1 MKIKQLIL
9 QGFKSFKDRTVI
21 TFDKGITGIVG
32 PNGCGKSN
40 VVDALFWVMGE
51 QSAKHLRGDNMKDVI
66 FSGSQKYAP
75 ASFAEV
81 SLVLENEEGK
91 HFHIGQTVANHR
103 EIKITRKLYRN
114 SETEYRINDMP
125 CRLKDIQEVFMDTGA
140 GAKSY
145 SIIAQGEI
153 ARLVQAKPE
162 ERRTMIEEV
171 AGITKFK
178 VRRRES
184 MRKIE
189 QTNENLVRLCDL
201 KNEIE
206 KSLKNLENQA
216 EKAEK
221 AKRLREKIENTELIV
236 TAHKEW
242 DLLLDYKE
250 AKTTIDELK
259 TEVETQTAKKLTLEN
274 DLQEER
280 IRRDELTEQVDALQK
295 EYNEMSKEQAKNEG
309 QERYFKSSINDKE
322 KQVNQREKERAELE
336 RTIGQRLEKVA
347 GLENEKAELEEKGQE
362 TIDFSELEERVSTMK
377 DELEFKESAVD
388 DLKREIAKD
397 EEEFKKADQENFRNQ
412 SLMQDLAAQ
421 LEDLTKE
428 IEVLE
433 KQYSGVSGQ
442 MAGEREEIQTLEKE
456 TGDLE
461 VSEKNLQLEV
471 RSLEEEHRNSQKEYL
486 AKEKEWFQSQSRL
499 DGLKQIS
506 ASLEGVK
513 EGCGAFLKNE
523 NDSKGFSLL
532 GTLIRCDEKYTG
544 AVQNLLEEFMDTLVN
559 LDGSLD
565 SFKSWYAGN
574 KEKGIELLECEGG
587 SFAESPETL
596 ERFAL
601 NGLEGLVPL
610 NEVLSFQD
618 DKAEKL
624 RSFFKGYYLVENFD
638 ENLYSKVSQNMK
650 FKAMA
655 SYDGKVLVR
664 NVGEGKILSL
674 KGSKDSTQGAV
685 ERNNQIVKLTEV
697 CERLEGEVA
706 ALESQTESFKERLES
721 KRTEYEEVRNKH
733 QDIRSKYLT
742 KKASLDAKVKGF
754 EGGLQR
760 LDIQKNRK
768 SDVSRRR
775 LELIERDEVL
785 AKRVDE
791 MKGELEDKKGRFEE
805 EYSEYEMQKESYDDL
820 RRELMQKQME
830 ARSMG
835 DKMKAINNRISDF
848 TFQLEKEKERLNSV
862 MGVIEQNKND
872 INEMDVAA
880 GELRKR
886 IEELVGTLREKE
898 RILKETRNEL
908 QKLVNGMGQ
917 RETEVRNL
925 GKRITDAERKAMEL
939 SNKRERYLEEEEVN
953 VRNVFE
959 QYRVD
964 LRLVI
969 GNHLQFTEDDFRELR
984 DVSNMYIMETE
995 NGPTTLERRPYEFHV
1010 RYDIPE
1016 CKDRLRRYKSEIN
1029 QLGDINWQAIE
1040 DYQRQKVRFDFLKEQ
1055 ETELRTSLEDLQKA
1069 IQQIDEKCRE
1079 RFKMAFE
1086 EVVVRFQKV
1095 FPIIFNGGSA
1105 KLVLTGD
1112 ANDPECGVDIVAQPP
1127 GKKMQNINLM
1137 SGGEKAMTAVSLIFS
1152 IFLVKPSPFCLLD
1165 EVDAPLDDAN
1175 VGRFNELLR
1184 ELCKD
1189 SQFILITHNKKT
1201 MEMND
1206 ILYGVTMQEPG
1217 VSTAVSMQ
1225 LQ

>member
-1 MKIKQLIL
+1 VKIKQLIL
-9 QGFKSFKDRTVI
+9 QGFKSFKDRTVV

-66 FSGSQKYAP
+66 FSGSQKYTP

-91 HFHIGQTVANHR
+91 HFHIGQTVVNHR

-189 QTNENLVRLCDL
+189 QTNENLIRLCDL

-221 AKRLREKIENTELIV
+221 AKRLKEKIENTELIV
-236 TAHKEW
+236 TSHKEW
-242 DLLLDYKE
+242 DLLRDYKE
-250 AKTTIDELK
+250 ARTVITELK
-259 TEVETQTAKKLTLEN
+259 NEVESLTTKKNTLEN
-274 DLQEER
+274 SLQEER
-280 IRRDELTEQVDALQK
+280 IRRDELTEQVDAFQK
-295 EYNEMSKEQAKNEG
+295 EYNELSKEQAKNEG
-309 QERYFKSSINDKE
+309 QERYFKSSSQDKE
-322 KQVNQREKERAELE
+322 KQINQRQKERAELE
-336 RTIGQRLEKVA
+336 KTITQRLDKVA
-347 GLENEKAELEEKGQE
+347 ALEKEKAEIEEKGQE
-362 TIDFSELEERVSTMK
+362 EVDFSELEERVSNLK
-377 DELEFKESAVD
+377 DELEFKENAVD
-388 DLKREIAKD
+388 DLKREISK
-397 EEEFKKADQENFRNQ
+397 EEEDYKKIDQENFRNQ
-412 SLMQDLAAQ
+412 SLMQDMAGQ

-428 IEVLE
+428 IEILE
-433 KQYSGVSGQ
+433 KQYSGVTNQ
-442 MAGEREEIQTLEKE
+442 MSGEREEIINLEKE
-456 TGDLE
+456 TNELGEL
-461 VSEKNLQLEV
+461 EKNLQTTV
-471 RSLEEEHRNSQKEYL
+471 RSLEEDHRNSQKEYL
-486 AKEKEWFQSQSRL
+486 AKEKEWIQTGSRL
-499 DGLKQIS
+499 ESLKQIS

-513 EGCGAFLKNE
+513 EGCGAFLSDATNA
-523 NDSKGFSLL
+523 KGFSLL
-532 GTLIRCDEKYTG
+532 GSLIRCDEKYTS

-559 LDGSLD
+559 LEGNFD
-565 SFKSWYAGN
+565 SFKSWSTTN
-574 KEKGIELLECEGG
+574 RDKGIELLECAGG
-587 SFAESPETL
+587 SFEESPETL

-601 NGLEGLVPL
+601 NGLEGLVAL
-610 NEVLSFQD
+610 NDVLTFQD
-618 DKAEKL
+618 EKAEKL

-638 ENLYSKVSQNMK
+638 EERYEKVSQNMK
-650 FKAMA
+650 FKAIA
-655 SYDGKVLVR
+655 SYDGKILVR
-664 NVGEGKILSL
+664 NVGEGKILSI
-674 KGSKDSTQGAV
+674 KGSKDSAQGTI
-685 ERNNQIVKLTEV
+685 ERNNQIVKLSEIA
-697 CERLEGEVA
+697 ERLEGEVT
-706 ALESQTESFKERLES
+706 ALEAQTQTYKETLEQ
-721 KRTEYEEVRNKH
+721 KRSEYEEIRNKH
-733 QDIRSKYLT
+733 QEVRSNFLT

-768 SDVSRRR
+768 TEVSRRR
-775 LELIERDEVL
+775 LELIERDEVIS
-785 AKRVDE
+785 KRVVE

-820 RRELMQKQME
+820 RRELLQKQME
-830 ARSMG
+830 AKSLG
-835 DKMKAINNRISDF
+835 DKMKAANNRISDF
-848 TFQLEKEKERLNSV
+848 TFQLEKEKERLASV
-862 MGVIEQNKND
+862 NTIIEQHTND

-886 IEELVGTLREKE
+886 IDELVTTLKEKD
-898 RILKETRNEL
+898 RILKETRHEL

-917 RETEVRNL
+917 RETEARNL
-925 GKRITDAERKAMEL
+925 GKRITESERKGMEL
-939 SNKRERYLEEEEVN
+939 TNKRERYLEEEEVN
-953 VRNVFE
+953 VRNIFE
-959 QYRVD
+959 IYRVD

-969 GNHLQFTEDDFRELR
+969 GNHLQFTEEDFRELR
-984 DVSNMYIMETE
+984 DVTNMYQMETE
-995 NGPTTLERRPYEFHV
+995 NGPVTLERRPYEFSV
-1010 RYDIPE
+1010 RYDIPD
-1016 CKDRLRRYKSEIN
+1016 CKDRLRRYKSDIV

-1040 DYQRQKVRFDFLKEQ
+1040 DFKRQKLRFDFLKEQ

-1069 IQQIDEKCRE
+1069 ITQIDEKCKE
-1079 RFKMAFE
+1079 RFKVAFE

-1112 ANDPECGVDIVAQPP
+1112 VNDPECGVDIVAQPP